1 MTTYTMS
8 RALNGVL
15 QKRCCHESVLF
26 SAYIACQNCVK
37 VEDAKAMPF
46 QLYLAIHNKSSST
59 KIEITMLRSHHYSY
73 NYTIYK

>member
-1 MTTYTMS
+1 MESFRRISDKIFGVLMTTYTMS

-46 QLYLAIHNKSSST
+46 QLYLAIHNSKV
-59 KIEITMLRSHHYSY
+59 E
-73 NYTIYK
+73 